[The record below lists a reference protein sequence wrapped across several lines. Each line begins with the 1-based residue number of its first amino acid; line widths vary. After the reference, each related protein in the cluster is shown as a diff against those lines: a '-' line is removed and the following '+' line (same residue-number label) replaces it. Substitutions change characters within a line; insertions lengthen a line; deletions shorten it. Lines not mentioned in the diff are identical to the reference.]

1 MLLQPLPAVW
11 RNMKPVL
18 CCKVVEVVNG
28 FYKAAEQSG
37 VDVCLKLK
45 NIKSLTHY
53 VTLNDVTKLRIC
65 YLAVKKDDS
74 VFGKSDKCAYEIED
88 EEKQGESFEGV
99 DAQNNKNKLVIQI
112 NSFK

>member
-1 MLLQPLPAVW
+1 MLLQPLTAVW

-18 CCKVVEVVNG
+18 CCKVVEVIDG
-28 FYKAAEQSG
+28 FYKEAEVSG

-53 VTLNDVTKLRIC
+53 VTLNDVTKLRTC

-74 VFGKSDKCAYEIED
+74 VFGKSDKYAYEIED
-88 EEKQGESFEGV
+88 DEKQGETVEGV
-99 DAQNNKNKLVIQI
+99 AAQNNKNRLVIQS